1 MNFLYS
7 QVQAV
12 DFLERC
18 SLVSDPSGMSS
29 GMTTASESLPPESV
43 TESSPPPLS
52 SAISKHSSVTGTPQA
67 IREWLM
73 SLPPVSPANRSVSPE
88 SKREPT
94 TKGTCG
100 PRRQSVLELSN
111 PDSFCLKTCQECAN
125 TCPWL
130 SETCADLGMKFQ
142 DPSSLGL
149 TTLGRRTGG
158 KESGL

>member
-67 IREWLM
+67 IRDWLM
-73 SLPPVSPANRSVSPE
+73 SLPQGFPASHSVFQGN
-88 SKREPT
+88 KKEPM
-94 TKGTCG
+94 TKGICG
-100 PRRQSVLELSN
+100 PRRQGVLELSN
-111 PDSFCLKTCQECAN
+111 PD
-125 TCPWL
+125 
-130 SETCADLGMKFQ
+130 
-142 DPSSLGL
+142 
-149 TTLGRRTGG
+149 
-158 KESGL
+158 